1 MSREED
7 LLRKACEEIAEEE
20 TEALRREMD
29 LPSVR
34 QIDALYRRHQKS
46 VSALLDAQLKKRLGV
61 KRFLQIAACL
71 ALLMGAGAAA
81 FRNLPEPTPLSPGV
95 TASVLPYYTQSPT
108 PEPTV
113 PISPEPTY
121 SPTPQ
126 PTITPVPTPSPT
138 EAAEPAS
145 AAAGFPTLSNIPTDI
160 PEVLPTQEPITP
172 SENDLIP
179 TAWRG
184 TYFPDYLSWGLE
196 ITGMGANDEQAMV
209 ILGSTSRPDVITFT
223 EYFSAHS
230 LPAAGDTASYVPLN
244 GVLALRETS
253 AEGVVTLTW
262 DQDGR
267 TFRLTAEEDYA
278 DGIEKMAAALQ
289 KVSE

>member
-29 LPSVR
+29 LSSVR

-46 VSALLDAQLKKRLGV
+46 VSALLDAQFKKRLGM
-61 KRFLQIAACL
+61 KRFLEIAACL

-81 FRNLPEPTPLSPGV
+81 FRNRPAPTPLSPGV
-95 TASVLPYYTQSPT
+95 TASILPYHPVSPT
-108 PEPTV
+108 PEPT
-113 PISPEPTY
+113 ITPEPTY

-126 PTITPVPTPSPT
+126 PTITPAPTPSPT
-138 EAAEPAS
+138 EAAEPAA
-145 AAAGFPTLSNIPTDI
+145 AAAGSPTLSYISTDI
-160 PEVLPTQEPITP
+160 PEVFPTQEPITP
-172 SENDLIP
+172 SESDLIP

-196 ITGMGANDEQAMV
+196 ITGIGANDEQAMV

-223 EYFSAHS
+223 EYFSARS

>member
-1 MSREED
+1 MNREEN

-34 QIDALYRRHQKS
+34 QIDALYRRHQQT
-46 VSALLDAQLKKRLGV
+46 VSALLDAQFKKRFGM
-61 KRFLQIAACL
+61 KRFLEIAACL
-71 ALLMGAGAAA
+71 ALLMAAGAAA
-81 FRNLPEPTPLSPGV
+81 FRNRPEPTPLSPGV

-113 PISPEPTY
+113 TPEPTH

-126 PTITPVPTPSPT
+126 PTITPAPTPFPT

-145 AAAGFPTLSNIPTDI
+145 AAAGFPTPFLDPTNIPTVSPTDAPVLTSGGI
-160 PEVLPTQEPITP
+160 PVPT
-172 SENDLIP
+172 S
-179 TAWRG
+179 WRG
-184 TYFPDYLSWGLE
+184 AYFPDYLSWGLE
-196 ITGMGANDEQAMV
+196 VTGAGANDEQAMV

-223 EYFSAHS
+223 EYFSARS
-230 LPAAGDTASYVPLN
+230 LPAAGDEASYVPLN

-289 KVSE
+289 KISE